1 MENHKQLHDAA
12 AEIREGIGRV
22 GDPFEYVLD
31 QLDLPTEIADAG
43 GSACLVEE
51 AATGAQV
58 TVEGYSYRG
67 DVRVYGIVD
76 SVTCPGSSSF
86 LRYQYPST
94 VPAAVADRLAEL
106 SRRVIGRIG
115 LDGTTF
121 DIEYFW
127 DAERDAITLLE
138 VNPRHSQSHA
148 ELFEQV
154 DGITHHDV
162 MLQLALGREPRP
174 PHRKGPYAMAAKWFL
189 RRDEDGVAVRVPTAE
204 EIERVER
211 DVPGCTV
218 TSSVQV
224 GDRLSELHD
233 QDSYSYAIAN
243 VYVGADSEDELR
255 REVRAGRRGPAV
267 RVRGGLTGA
276 PWTRKCTS
284 SSASR
289 TRSART
295 RASRSRCRTARA
307 WPAGSG
313 APRGPTLD
321 PVPAVLEFIPYRQRD
336 LTAVRDSIHH
346 PYFAGHGYGRRAG
359 RPARQRRLRG
369 RAHRRV
375 PGAGAAR
382 RRGGARLDRRAAV
395 VQRAHRD
402 DGHLLGRVQRPAGS
416 GPPPAE
422 PARDR
427 HRVAPP
433 TTATPTTCTTWAAA
447 C

>member
-1 MENHKQLHDAA
+1 MTDRIGATPVENVFVLGLDDHNARLLQALPDAERYRFHPLLDIDDIRHADTVSVPDLLEQAQRQLERFDGPVHAVIGFWDFPISTMLPILAERLGLPWPGLESVVKCEHKYWSRLEQRQVIEEVPRFGLLDLDDEDPDLPEGLRYPVWVKPVKSASSRLAFRVENHKQLHDAA

-189 RRDEDGVAVRVPTAE
+189 RRDEDGVAVHVPTAE
-204 EIERVER
+204 EIERVEH

-218 TSSVQV
+218 TVSVQV

-243 VYVGADSEDELR
+243 VFVGADSEDELR
-255 REVRAGRRGPAV
+255 EKYERAVA
-267 RVRGGLTGA
+267 GL
-276 PWTRKCTS
+276 PF
-284 SSASR
+284 
-289 TRSART
+289 
-295 RASRSRCRTARA
+295 
-307 WPAGSG
+307 
-313 APRGPTLD
+313 
-321 PVPAVLEFIPYRQRD
+321 EFEE
-336 LTAVRDSIHH
+336 A
-346 PYFAGHGYGRRAG
+346 
-359 RPARQRRLRG
+359 
-369 RAHRRV
+369 
-375 PGAGAAR
+375 
-382 RRGGARLDRRAAV
+382 
-395 VQRAHRD
+395 
-402 DGHLLGRVQRPAGS
+402 
-416 GPPPAE
+416 
-422 PARDR
+422 
-427 HRVAPP
+427 
-433 TTATPTTCTTWAAA
+433 
-447 C
+447 